1 MKSLLLILFALIS
14 NTCIAIEQKI
24 TLPEQGKGSGEIV
37 YTSYKFHDRLKSGDS
52 FSIYIGDELAVSFE
66 PNGDFYA
73 GSITTRVRLESSN
86 TIRGV
91 LQRAGGS
98 DQNVVEKH
106 VDITRGFKMPTKCE
120 DKVQYKSRR
129 KGNEHKILF
138 KHFMSEQCHI
148 NKIIFSG
155 GSGKL
160 VVNTT
165 SHLTRNPMFILSD
178 TSERSELDITTEVK
192 TN

>member
-1 MKSLLLILFALIS
+1 MKSLLFIISVLIS

-24 TLPEQGKGSGEIV
+24 TVPEQGKGSGEIV
-37 YTSYKFHDRLKSGDS
+37 YTSYKFSDRLKSGDS

-73 GSITTRVRLESSN
+73 GSITTRIRLESSN

-91 LQRAGGS
+91 LQRAEGS
-98 DQNVVEKH
+98 DKNLVEKY

-120 DKVQYKSRR
+120 DKAQHKSRR
-129 KGNEHKILF
+129 KGSEHKILF
-138 KHFMSEQCHI
+138 KHFMSEQCYI

-160 VVNTT
+160 VVNAT
-165 SHLTRNPMFILSD
+165 SHLTRNPMFIFSD
-178 TSERSELDITTEVK
+178 TSERSELAITTEVK